1 MPPFSNSLP
10 RRWSPSELPI
20 LPFLAPRVF
29 QPWPSKG
36 ARVYLKTRTERN
48 QGHDGR
54 AQSTVSRG
62 EDIYSKCQEDS
73 SPNVLVQPNTRYA
86 RFSKRRTTPTSFARI
101 EIPNHGSI
109 RHFSSEG
116 SLGRTTERNG
126 DGSSTED
133 HAKAPY
139 EPGPNGPL
147 ECQPSPAVSTLQ
159 DSGKTED
166 SMKTSSSWRPRRV
179 RSTASSFYRPSIS
192 LETNRVPARSGA
204 LHSRL
209 KTISNE
215 ILLYKQDV
223 YMLRNTKPSRSGN
236 FTALPL
242 HKLSRLIPQQTSTS
256 PPVSTAQTE
265 NASSQEISPLS
276 PETKIP
282 PENSSN
288 ETNSLDQSVAV
299 AAATK
304 SMRTHH
310 RSTRNR
316 SERQDRHVVGSRI
329 KNNLPRK
336 SLFFRRPSGCKFPR
350 ENSQRPKGIPSVN
363 RNTFL
368 NQRRL
373 HSEHITTD
381 PATRPELLGHYELW
395 AQQQG
400 LPELSTKY
408 LKIKIDAGANTMKL
422 KMWKWSS
429 KFAINNQRHEDA
441 LKGHPKLEYN
451 NVAVSKFPL
460 ASRLLFIKQDNVTA
474 LAAIW
479 RRVPTEIR
487 PHVWEEL
494 MLTAMNQYPASTLKL
509 LLATYQAPFLPP
521 AWAANDCLDF
531 VVSHYFGS
539 QEHKPTPESFTAGDL
554 RQILESVQYLQLRGL
569 RLSARSI
576 YLLQLMMNGQQ
587 FKMFYLI
594 LTGTRQHLTGKTLLR
609 FAYRFAQSRQTD
621 MAFQVL
627 QQATQQGIDLNLGRW
642 PQICNVL
649 LTGRYRD
656 HDAHVTDTELF
667 DFMLHHGLKPGIV
680 TYNIL
685 IQNSLQAGDHLTA
698 WQIYD
703 MMTENRVMADTYTY
717 SIMLNDA
724 KIRGDD
730 VAVEKLA
737 HWMSEDGVR
746 NSYTVTDIL
755 DTIFRLHR
763 REYFKRAP
771 SERRSLQN
779 PFSQMLPIYMKNFEV
794 EPLARLIPRFQE
806 KILGLGSMDPDDEVD
821 DTHYEIQGRVEE
833 DQNHLDLSV
842 TNESETVMTP
852 RESAAEDALLEP
864 NYVTLIVMLKSYI
877 GSVRNYTALLRFYNH
892 FKALIAARDPIV
904 APLLVEAQIYN
915 HLLVGLGHLDAP
927 MHECLKIVADMQVQQ
942 SKPRNSVTEIE
953 DDQSLDGDED
963 DFAAASSSSEQSD
976 IDPESDDATDDT
988 FQPPPPSLHT
998 WTTIL
1003 NVFMQRHQPRAAE
1016 KVLQIM
1022 IEKEG
1027 LEPKQATWN
1036 ALTMGYMRLQDPQ
1049 MTADALIRTKRAG
1062 FVVDHIMAS
1071 RWWLRFQARA
1081 RLSEA
1086 LQSASGGNETS
1097 LADVANAMESESEM
1111 SDPADDDIIDEE
1123 VLEATTSRT
1132 GDIYRIL
1139 KRRLH
1144 AVNSP
1149 VYPNWIFDAMI
1160 RADEENVIE
1169 PETEPIRDEVA
1180 QLESVSTESLNQPS
1194 EQAAKSTFD
1203 DVAESEIVP
1212 AESPGKSIS
1221 DNEHNPGQ
1229 LSNSQIDNHTGQRQR
1244 QSEIE
1249 DKRESRLL
1257 PTNKLLI
1264 RRTTQWIMTPEAKA
1278 FRRSS
1283 QEKGLLQ
1290 GVNAVDGYDKNA
1302 ED

>member
-29 QPWPSKG
+29 QPWPCKSAG
-36 ARVYLKTRTERN
+36 VYLKAKTRQD

-54 AQSTVSRG
+54 ARSTVRRG
-62 EDIYSKCQEDS
+62 GDTYSECPGGS
-73 SPNVLVQPNTRYA
+73 SPNVLVQPNAGYTR
-86 RFSKRRTTPTSFARI
+86 FNKRRTTPTSFARI
-101 EIPNHGSI
+101 DIPDHGSI
-109 RHFSSEG
+109 RQFSSKG
-116 SLGRTTERNG
+116 SFGRINENTG
-126 DGSSTED
+126 GGSPTED
-133 HAKAPY
+133 HTKSPY
-139 EPGPNGPL
+139 KSGPNEPL
-147 ECQPSPAVSTLQ
+147 ECRPSPPASTCQ

-166 SMKTSSSWRPRRV
+166 SMNISSSLRPRRV
-179 RSTASSFYRPSIS
+179 RSTASSFYRPSIN
-192 LETNRVPARSGA
+192 LEAHHVPSRPGA

-209 KTISNE
+209 RTISNK

-223 YMLRNTKPSRSGN
+223 STSRNTKPSRSGN
-236 FTALPL
+236 STALPL
-242 HKLSRLIPQQTSTS
+242 HKLSKLVPQQPSS
-256 PPVSTAQTE
+256 SVPVSTARTE
-265 NASSQEISPLS
+265 TISRQGTSPLS
-276 PETKIP
+276 LQVKMSPEK
-282 PENSSN
+282 SSN
-288 ETNSLDQSVAV
+288 ESNSSDESVTV
-299 AAATK
+299 AATTK
-304 SMRTHH
+304 FKRTRH
-310 RSTRNR
+310 RSTRDKFR
-316 SERQDRHVVGSRI
+316 ITDRPVIGSRI
-329 KNNLPRK
+329 KNNLPRR
-336 SLFFRRPSGCKFPR
+336 SLFFRRPSGYKFLR
-350 ENSQRPKGIPSVN
+350 ENYRRPKGMLSVN
-363 RNTFL
+363 RNISL
-368 NQRRL
+368 NRRRL
-373 HSEHITTD
+373 HSDRITAV
-381 PATRPELLGHYELW
+381 PALRQELLTHYELW

-408 LKIKIDAGANTMKL
+408 LRVKVNAGANIMKL
-422 KMWKWSS
+422 KTWKWSS
-429 KFAINNQRHEDA
+429 KFAIINQRHEDA

-451 NVAVSKFPL
+451 KIAVSKFPL

-487 PHVWEEL
+487 SHVWEDL
-494 MLTAMNQYPASTLKL
+494 MLTAMDQYPASTLKL
-509 LLATYQAPFLPP
+509 LLATYQAPSFPP
-521 AWAANDCLDF
+521 GWAANDCLDF
-531 VVSHYFGS
+531 VISHYFGS
-539 QEHKPTPESFTAGDL
+539 QEQKPTPESFNAEDL
-554 RQILESVQYLQLRGL
+554 RQIFESVQYLQLRGL

-576 YLLQLMMNGQQ
+576 YLLQLMMSDQE
-587 FKMFYLI
+587 FKAFYLI

-609 FAYRFAQSRQTD
+609 FTYRFARFRQTD

-627 QQATQQGIDLNLGRW
+627 QQATQQGINLNLGRW

-656 HDAHVTDTELF
+656 YDAHVTDTELF

-685 IQNSLQAGDHLTA
+685 IQNSLQAGDHVTA

-703 MMTENRVMADTYTY
+703 MMIENRVMADVYTY

-724 KIRGDD
+724 KIRRDD

-737 HWMSEDGVR
+737 HWMSEDSVR

-763 REYFKRAP
+763 REYFKRPP
-771 SERRSLQN
+771 SERRSLQTS
-779 PFSQMLPIYMKNFEV
+779 FSQMLPIYMKNFEV
-794 EPLARLIPRFQE
+794 EPLAQLIPRFQE
-806 KILGLGSMDPDDEVD
+806 NFLGLGSMNPDDGVD
-821 DTHYEIQGRVEE
+821 DTHHDIQGRVEE
-833 DQNHLDLSV
+833 EQHLLELSTTDQP
-842 TNESETVMTP
+842 ETAIP
-852 RESAAEDALLEP
+852 HHESASEDVLLEP

-877 GSVRNYTALLRFYNH
+877 GSVRNYKALLRFYSH

-904 APLLVEAQIYN
+904 APLLVEAQIHN
-915 HLLVGLGHLDAP
+915 HLLVGLGHLEAP
-927 MHECLKIVADMQVQQ
+927 MHECLKIVADMQV
-942 SKPRNSVTEIE
+942 SHPKLRNSVTETEIG
-953 DDQSLDGDED
+953 QSLDEGDD
-963 DFAAASSSSEQSD
+963 AAAKSSLEQSD
-976 IDPESDDATDDT
+976 NDSESDDASFDATDDT

-998 WTTIL
+998 WTTLL
-1003 NVFMQRHQPRAAE
+1003 NVFMQRQQPRAAE

-1027 LEPKQATWN
+1027 LEPNQATWN

-1062 FVVDHIMAS
+1062 FIVDHIMAS

-1086 LQSASGGNETS
+1086 LQSASGGNETT

-1111 SDPADDDIIDEE
+1111 LDSAEDDIIDEE
-1123 VLEATTSRT
+1123 VLEATTSKT

-1139 KRRLH
+1139 QRRLH

-1160 RADEENVIE
+1160 RVGEENVIE
-1169 PETEPIRDEVA
+1169 PETEPISDELA
-1180 QLESVSTESLNQPS
+1180 EPENEPTESLDRPS
-1194 EQAAKSTFD
+1194 EQAAKLTIEG
-1203 DVAESEIVP
+1203 VPKSEILSAQSSNKP
-1212 AESPGKSIS
+1212 IS
-1221 DNEHNPGQ
+1221 VNEQNPEQLPDN
-1229 LSNSQIDNHTGQRQR
+1229 QINDHIEPQR

-1249 DKRESRLL
+1249 DRREPRLL
-1257 PTNKLLI
+1257 PTNKLLV

-1283 QEKGLLQ
+1283 QEKG
-1290 GVNAVDGYDKNA
+1290 
-1302 ED
+1302 

>member
-10 RRWSPSELPI
+10 RRWSSSELPI

-29 QPWPSKG
+29 QPWPSKS
-36 ARVYLKTRTERN
+36 ARVFLETKTGRN
-48 QGHDGR
+48 QGHDGHAR
-54 AQSTVSRG
+54 STVGRG
-62 EDIYSKCQEDS
+62 EDTYSKRLGDS
-73 SPNVLVQPNTRYA
+73 SPNVVVQSNTRYT
-86 RFSKRRTTPTSFARI
+86 RFSKRRTTPTSFARVD
-101 EIPNHGSI
+101 IPDHGSI
-109 RHFSSEG
+109 RHFSSKD
-116 SLGRTTERNG
+116 SLGRITESHAE
-126 DGSSTED
+126 GSPIED
-133 HAKAPY
+133 HSKAPC
-139 EPGPNGPL
+139 ESGSNGPS
-147 ECQPSPAVSTLQ
+147 ECQPSPAASTRQ
-159 DSGKTED
+159 NSGKTAD
-166 SMKTSSSWRPRRV
+166 SMNTSSSLRPRRV
-179 RSTASSFYRPSIS
+179 RSTASSFYRPRIH
-192 LETNRVPARSGA
+192 LETHRVPSRPGA
-204 LHSRL
+204 LHSR
-209 KTISNE
+209 SNTFSNDVHFYE
-215 ILLYKQDV
+215 QDV
-223 YMLRNTKPSRSGN
+223 CTSHNTKPSRFGN
-236 FTALPL
+236 STALPL
-242 HKLSRLIPQQTSTS
+242 HKLSKLIPQQTST
-256 PPVSTAQTE
+256 PAPVSTARTE
-265 NASSQEISPLS
+265 DASSQATSPLS
-276 PETKIP
+276 QQTKIP
-282 PENSSN
+282 PEMSRNKINSS
-288 ETNSLDQSVAV
+288 DQSISV
-299 AAATK
+299 AATTNPT
-304 SMRTHH
+304 RTLH
-310 RSTRNR
+310 RSTPGR
-316 SERQDRHVVGSRI
+316 SERQDRPVIGSRI

-336 SLFFRRPSGCKFPR
+336 SLFFRRPSGYNFSR
-350 ENSQRPKGIPSVN
+350 ENYRRPKGVPSVK
-363 RNTFL
+363 RNTSL

-373 HSEHITTD
+373 YSEPVTTD
-381 PATRPELLGHYELW
+381 PATRQELLAHHELW

-408 LKIKIDAGANTMKL
+408 LRLKMDAGANIMEL

-429 KFAINNQRHEDA
+429 KFAIINQRHEDT

-487 PHVWEEL
+487 SHVWEEL
-494 MLTAMNQYPASTLKL
+494 MLTAMDQYPASTLKL
-509 LLATYQAPFLPP
+509 LLATYQAPVFPP

-539 QEHKPTPESFTAGDL
+539 QEHKPTPESFTTEDL
-554 RQILESVQYLQLRGL
+554 RQIFESVQYLQLRGL
-569 RLSARSI
+569 QLSARSI
-576 YLLQLMMNGQQ
+576 YLLQLMMNDQE
-587 FKMFYLI
+587 FKTFYLI

-609 FAYRFAQSRQTD
+609 FAYRFARCRQTD

-627 QQATQQGIDLNLGRW
+627 QRATQQGIDLNLGRW

-656 HDAHVTDTELF
+656 HNAHVTDTELF

-703 MMTENRVMADTYTY
+703 MMIENQVMADAYTY

-724 KIRGDD
+724 KIREDD

-771 SERRSLQN
+771 SERRSLRT
-779 PFSQMLPIYMKNFEV
+779 PFSQMLPIYLKNFEV
-794 EPLARLIPRFQE
+794 EPLAQLIPRFQE
-806 KILGLGSMDPDDEVD
+806 NFLGLGLMNPNDGVEDAYHD
-821 DTHYEIQGRVEE
+821 IQGRAEE
-833 DQNHLDLSV
+833 DQQHLDFSV
-842 TNESETVMTP
+842 TNQPETAITP
-852 RESAAEDALLEP
+852 CESAAKDALLEP
-864 NYVTLIVMLKSYI
+864 NHVTLIVMLKSYI
-877 GSVRNYTALLRFYNH
+877 GSVRNYKALLKFYNH
-892 FKALIAARDPIV
+892 LKALIAARDPIV
-904 APLLVEAQIYN
+904 APLLVKAQIYN

-942 SKPRNSVTEIE
+942 SKPRTSAIETEV
-953 DDQSLDGDED
+953 DQSSDED
-963 DFAAASSSSEQSD
+963 DVAAASSSPEQSD
-976 IDPESDDATDDT
+976 IDSESDNPSFDATDDT

-998 WTTIL
+998 WTTLL

-1027 LEPKQATWN
+1027 LEPNQATWN

-1111 SDPADDDIIDEE
+1111 KDPDEDDIIDEE
-1123 VLEATTSRT
+1123 VLEATASRT
-1132 GDIYRIL
+1132 GDMYRIL
-1139 KRRLH
+1139 KHRLH

-1160 RADEENVIE
+1160 RAGEENVIE
-1169 PETEPIRDEVA
+1169 PEIDSISDEGA
-1180 QLESVSTESLNQPS
+1180 ELESVSTEYLDQPS
-1194 EQAAKSTFD
+1194 EQAARPTVD
-1203 DVAESEIVP
+1203 GVAGSQMVS
-1212 AESPGKSIS
+1212 AQSPDKSIS
-1221 DNEHNPGQ
+1221 ASEQNQGQ
-1229 LSNSQIDNHTGQRQR
+1229 VSDSQIDDHTEQRQH
-1244 QSEIE
+1244 QSVIE
-1249 DKRESRLL
+1249 DRRESKLL
-1257 PTNKLLI
+1257 PTNKLLF
-1264 RRTTQWIMTPEAKA
+1264 RRTTQWTMTPEAKA

-1290 GVNAVDGYDKNA
+1290 RVNKNDK
-1302 ED
+1302 DRQS

>member
-29 QPWPSKG
+29 QPWPSKS
-36 ARVYLKTRTERN
+36 ARVYLKTKTGRN
-48 QGHDGR
+48 QGHDGHAR
-54 AQSTVSRG
+54 STVGRG
-62 EDIYSKCQEDS
+62 EDTYSKCLGGS
-73 SPNVLVQPNTRYA
+73 SPNVLVQPSTRYA
-86 RFSKRRTTPTSFARI
+86 KFSKRRTTPTSFARI
-101 EIPNHGSI
+101 DIPDHRSI
-109 RHFSSEG
+109 RRFSSKG
-116 SLGRTTERNG
+116 SLGRTTESNG
-126 DGSSTED
+126 DGSPTED
-133 HAKAPY
+133 HSKAPY
-139 EPGPNGPL
+139 ESGSNGPS
-147 ECQPSPAVSTLQ
+147 ECQLSPAASTSQ

-166 SMKTSSSWRPRRV
+166 SMNISSSLRPRRV
-179 RSTASSFYRPSIS
+179 RSTASSFYRPGIHLDTHS
-192 LETNRVPARSGA
+192 VPSRPGA
-204 LHSRL
+204 LHSRSR
-209 KTISNE
+209 TIPNK
-215 ILLYKQDV
+215 IHLYNQDV
-223 YMLRNTKPSRSGN
+223 YTSCNFKPSRSGDP
-236 FTALPL
+236 TALPL
-242 HKLSRLIPQQTSTS
+242 HKLSKIMPQQPSSTS
-256 PPVSTAQTE
+256 H
-265 NASSQEISPLS
+265 LS
-276 PETKIP
+276 PQIKIL
-282 PENSSN
+282 PEKSSN
-288 ETNSLDQSVAV
+288 ETNSSDQPVAI
-299 AAATK
+299 AATTK
-304 SMRTHH
+304 STRTHH
-310 RSTRNR
+310 RSTRDR
-316 SERQDRHVVGSRI
+316 SERQDPPATGSRL
-329 KNNLPRK
+329 KNNLPRR
-336 SLFFRRPSGCKFPR
+336 SLFFRRPSGYKFLR
-350 ENSQRPKGIPSVN
+350 ENHRRSKGILSVN
-363 RNTFL
+363 RNISL
-368 NQRRL
+368 NRRRL
-373 HSEHITTD
+373 HSERITID
-381 PATRPELLGHYELW
+381 AGLRQELLAHNELW

-408 LKIKIDAGANTMKL
+408 LRVKMDAGANIMKL
-422 KMWKWSS
+422 KTWKWSS
-429 KFAINNQRHEDA
+429 QFAIINQRHEDA
-441 LKGHPKLEYN
+441 LRGFPKLEYN

-460 ASRLLFIKQDNVTA
+460 ASRLLFIKQDNVAA

-487 PHVWEEL
+487 SHVWEEL
-494 MLTAMNQYPASTLKL
+494 MLTAMDQYPASILKL
-509 LLATYQAPFLPP
+509 LLATYQAPCFPP
-521 AWAANDCLDF
+521 GWAANDCLDF
-531 VVSHYFGS
+531 AVSHYFGS
-539 QEHKPTPESFTAGDL
+539 QEHKPTPESFTAEDL
-554 RQILESVQYLQLRGL
+554 RQIFETVQYLQLRGL

-576 YLLQLMMNGQQ
+576 YLLQLMMNDQE
-587 FKMFYLI
+587 FKTFYLI
-594 LTGTRQHLTGKTLLR
+594 LTRTRQHLTGKTLLR
-609 FAYRFAQSRQTD
+609 FAYRFARSRQTD

-627 QQATQQGIDLNLGRW
+627 QQATQQGIDLNLERW

-656 HDAHVTDTELF
+656 YDAHVTDTELF

-703 MMTENRVMADTYTY
+703 MMIENRVMADAYTY

-737 HWMSEDGVR
+737 HWMSEDSVR

-771 SERRSLQN
+771 SERRSLQT
-779 PFSQMLPIYMKNFEV
+779 PFSQMLPIYLKNFEV
-794 EPLARLIPRFQE
+794 EPLAQIIPRFHE
-806 KILGLGSMDPDDEVD
+806 NFLGLGSTSPEDGVD
-821 DTHYEIQGRVEE
+821 DTRPDIQGRVEE
-833 DQNHLDLSV
+833 DQHHLDLSV
-842 TNESETVMTP
+842 TNQPETAISP
-852 RESAAEDALLEP
+852 LESAAEDALLEP

-877 GSVRNYTALLRFYNH
+877 GSVRNYKALLRFYNH

-904 APLLVEAQIYN
+904 APLLVKAQIYN

-927 MHECLKIVADMQVQQ
+927 MHDCLKIVADMQAPH
-942 SKPRNSVTEIE
+942 SKPRNSVIESEIG
-953 DDQSLDGDED
+953 QSLDED
-963 DFAAASSSSEQSD
+963 DVAVVSSSPEQSD
-976 IDPESDDATDDT
+976 IDFESDDASSDVTDDT

-998 WTTIL
+998 WTTLL

-1027 LEPKQATWN
+1027 LEPNQATWN

-1062 FVVDHIMAS
+1062 FTVDHIMAS

-1111 SDPADDDIIDEE
+1111 SHPAEDDIIDEE

-1139 KRRLH
+1139 KRRLQ

-1160 RADEENVIE
+1160 RAGEENVIE
-1169 PETEPIRDEVA
+1169 PGTEPISDEVA
-1180 QLESVSTESLNQPS
+1180 EFQMNTSIV
-1194 EQAAKSTFD
+1194 D
-1203 DVAESEIVP
+1203 DVAESELVS
-1212 AESPGKSIS
+1212 AQSSDKSIS
-1221 DNEHNPGQ
+1221 VNEQNPRQ
-1229 LSNSQIDNHTGQRQR
+1229 LLDSQIDDQTEQRQR
-1244 QSEIE
+1244 QSVIE

-1257 PTNKLLI
+1257 PTNKLLFQ
-1264 RRTTQWIMTPEAKA
+1264 RTKQWIMTPGVKA

-1283 QEKGLLQ
+1283 QERELLQ
-1290 GVNAVDGYDKNA
+1290 GVNHVDGYDKN
-1302 ED
+1302 DKDRQS